1 MNMDPEC
8 VPCLLG
14 RVFYQ
19 ANLCNPESSYGSMK
33 KALEVLS
40 EEYLAGKNSAAIATK
55 VHKAAYDEMGVDDPY
70 LELKIQSY
78 NVASSILGEAE
89 EFIASSENNLAAA
102 VKVAIA
108 GNVMDFGVQG
118 LTDPEHLSKNF
129 NQLASQPLAVNDVKK
144 AETFLGKGKK
154 VLYLLDNCGE
164 DVLDI
169 LLVKELQKT
178 GTYVTGVVK
187 GEPILTDVTMSDAD
201 RSGISRV
208 FDKTISTQM
217 FAVGVSVEKMK
228 KELLDEIGSAD
239 LVISKGMGNFEA
251 LSDSSIKPILYLF
264 RAKCNPVAKAAGVLK
279 NDNVA
284 KLIL

>member
-19 ANLCNPESSYGSMK
+19 ANLCNPESSYRSMK
-33 KALEVLS
+33 KALDMLS
-40 EEYLAGKNSAAIATK
+40 AEFTAGKNSAGIATK
-55 VHKAAYDEMGVDDPY
+55 VHRVAYDEMGVDDPY
-70 LELKIQSY
+70 LELKMEAC
-78 NVASSILGEAE
+78 NVALSILDEAK
-89 EFIASSENNLAAA
+89 EFIASSENGLEAA

-129 NQLASQPLAVNDVKK
+129 SKLVSQTLAVNDIKK
-144 AETFLGKGKK
+144 AENFLGKGKK

-187 GEPILTDVTMSDAD
+187 GEPILTDVTMRDAD
-201 RSGISRV
+201 RSGISGV
-208 FDKTISTQM
+208 FDKTISTEM

-228 KELLDEIGSAD
+228 KELLEEIDSAD
-239 LVISKGMGNFEA
+239 LIISKGMGNFEA

>member
-19 ANLCNPESSYGSMK
+19 ANLCNPESSYSSMK
-33 KALEVLS
+33 KALEMLS
-40 EEYLAGKNSAAIATK
+40 VEFTAGKNSADIATK
-55 VHKAAYDEMGVDDPY
+55 VHRAAYDEMGVDDPY

-78 NVASSILGEAE
+78 NVASSILDEAK
-89 EFIASSENNLAAA
+89 EFIASSENSLEAA

-129 NQLASQPLAVNDVKK
+129 SKLASQPLAVNDVKK
-144 AETFLGKGKK
+144 AENFLGTGKK

-169 LLVKELQKT
+169 LLVRELQKA

-208 FDKTISTQM
+208 FDKTISTEM

-228 KELLDEIGSAD
+228 KELLDEINSAD
-239 LVISKGMGNFEA
+239 LIISKGMGNFEA

-284 KLIL
+284 KLIF

>member
-19 ANLCNPESSYGSMK
+19 ANLCNPESSYDSMK

-40 EEYLAGKNSAAIATK
+40 AEFTAGKNSASIATK
-55 VHKAAYDEMGVDDPY
+55 VHRAAYDEMGVNDPY
-70 LELKIQSY
+70 LELKIQAY
-78 NVASSILGEAE
+78 NVALTIFDEAK
-89 EFIASSENNLAAA
+89 EFIASSENSLEAA

-108 GNVMDFGVQG
+108 GNVMDFGIQG
-118 LTDPEHLSKNF
+118 LTDPYHLSKNF
-129 NQLASQPLAVNDVKK
+129 SNLISQPLAVNDVKK
-144 AETFLGKGKK
+144 AESFIGEGKK

-178 GTYVTGVVK
+178 GTHVTGVVK

-201 RSGISRV
+201 RSGISGV

-217 FAVGVSVEKMK
+217 FAVGVSIEKMK
-228 KELLDEIGSAD
+228 KDLVEEIDSAD

-251 LSDSSIKPILYLF
+251 LSDSSINPILYLF

>member
-19 ANLCNPESSYGSMK
+19 ANLCNPESSYKSMK
-33 KALEVLS
+33 KALEILS
-40 EEYLAGKNSAAIATK
+40 SEFTAGKNSAGIATK
-55 VHKAAYDEMGVDDPY
+55 VHKAAYDEMGVADPY
-70 LELKIQSY
+70 LDLKIQAY
-78 NVASSILGEAE
+78 NVASSIINEAE
-89 EFIASSENNLAAA
+89 EFIDSSDNRLEAA
-102 VKVAIA
+102 VRAAIA

-129 NQLASQPLAVNDVKK
+129 DSLVSQPLAVNDLEK
-144 AETFLGKGKK
+144 AEKFIGEGRK

-169 LLVKELQKT
+169 LLVKELQKI

-228 KELLDEIGSAD
+228 KELTEEINSAD

-251 LSDSSIKPILYLF
+251 LSDSSINPILYLF
-264 RAKCNPVAKAAGVLK
+264 RAKCNPVAKAAGVIK

-284 KLIL
+284 KLVL